1 MGTYQ
6 TVRRLEA
13 SSGEE
18 TRMLS
23 RPEDSVELG
32 KEASLGGR
40 TLTWKGNQGYQGL
53 PSEKF
58 RRKIHNLSL
67 SEEAETVKILKSWK
81 GNVSMVCFIR

>member
-40 TLTWKGNQGYQGL
+40 TLTWKGNQGYQG
-53 PSEKF
+53 
-58 RRKIHNLSL
+58 
-67 SEEAETVKILKSWK
+67 
-81 GNVSMVCFIR
+81 

>member
-18 TRMLS
+18 ARMLS

-32 KEASLGGR
+32 KEASPGEDPHLEG
-40 TLTWKGNQGYQGL
+40 
-53 PSEKF
+53 
-58 RRKIHNLSL
+58 
-67 SEEAETVKILKSWK
+67 
-81 GNVSMVCFIR
+81 

>member
-32 KEASLGGR
+32 KEASPGGGPSLGRVTSGI
-40 TLTWKGNQGYQGL
+40 KGNL
-53 PSEKF
+53 LRSSEGKF
-58 RRKIHNLSL
+58 TIS
-67 SEEAETVKILKSWK
+67 AFLKK
-81 GNVSMVCFIR
+81 LRL